1 VANSPRYTQYDEN
14 AKDTNVLTMMIAND
28 INVGSKKEV
37 QVMECPWY
45 KDGMCVFDVEK
56 SECIEEFTCMK
67 CNANPGNREYTP
79 LEMEQPDF
87 CR

>member
-1 VANSPRYTQYDEN
+1 
-14 AKDTNVLTMMIAND
+14 MMIAND

-45 KDGMCVFDVEK
+45 KDGMCVFDVEE
-56 SECIEEFTCMK
+56 SECIEEFTTEK
-67 CNANPGNREYTP
+67 CNANPDNIEYTP
-79 LEMEQPDF
+79 MEMEQPDF